1 MITLVAKIMVV
12 GMILI
17 QLIIQADLTGA
28 DLILQIIAVMI
39 IVGIAVDLIGVATG
53 AATGAVHHR
62 RQHKADDARYPHLT
76 LAPPPP
82 LT

>member
-53 AATGAVHHR
+53 AATGAEIGVG
-62 RQHKADDARYPHLT
+62 KHLST
-76 LAPPPP
+76 
-82 LT
+82 